1 MDVQIIQNIP
11 EQQKSRW
18 AYSLWKFNVNNLDIW
33 SYRKQTSFTSQKKKN
48 RKKYNWFWKEK
59 MLSLTKE
66 ELKSHQDPKVCCICG
81 KRILKTLSKSIN
93 YWKVRYH
100 CQYTDKYSGAVH
112 SICNLKL
119 NVLSEILVD
128 FHNGFKLWLSFY
140 YKRLSK
146 QVWGK
151 IWMSWEK

>member
-1 MDVQIIQNIP
+1 
-11 EQQKSRW
+11 
-18 AYSLWKFNVNNLDIW
+18 
-33 SYRKQTSFTSQKKKN
+33 
-48 RKKYNWFWKEK
+48 

-81 KRILKTLSKSIN
+81 KRILKTLSKSI
-93 YWKVRYH
+93 YYRKVRYH

-128 FHNGFKLWLSFY
+128 FHNGFKL
-140 YKRLSK
+140 
-146 QVWGK
+146 
-151 IWMSWEK
+151 